1 MPAYEFTAIMGE
13 IHETNIFW
21 SIPMNFDIVIVGAGP
36 SGLCFAQALT
46 GCGLRIAIIE
56 RQHESQ
62 LAQPAFD
69 GREIALTH
77 HSAQLMREL
86 GLWNRIDPD
95 AISLLRDARVL
106 NGPSLYAMNIDHR
119 DSQKQELGYLVA
131 NDLIRKAAYEAVKTS
146 PDITLLT
153 EARITAVATDNESAY
168 ITLASGEKI
177 KAQLLVA
184 ADSRFS
190 ETRRAMG
197 IAATM
202 HDFGKTMMVCV
213 MEHSVPHHHV
223 AWEWFDYG
231 QTLALLPMNGMQSSV
246 VITLPA
252 TDVQQLMAMSE
263 ADFNQAVAVRFKHR
277 LGSMQ
282 LKSTRHAYPLV
293 TAYAS
298 RLVAKRFALIGDA
311 AVGMHPVTAH
321 GFNFGL
327 SGIDVLAHE
336 IKTAQAHDDNIA
348 ATAMLD
354 RYESKH
360 RRRTRPL
367 FIATHAIAKLY
378 GNDSVA
384 ARMVRAAS
392 LRISNRIAPLKRAVA
407 HMLTEAS

>member
-1 MPAYEFTAIMGE
+1 
-13 IHETNIFW
+13 
-21 SIPMNFDIVIVGAGP
+21 MNFDIVIVGAGP
-36 SGLCFAQALT
+36 SGLCFAQAVA

-62 LAQPAFD
+62 LANPAFD

-86 GLWNRIDPD
+86 GLWNRIDKS
-95 AISLLRDARVL
+95 AISPLRDARVL

-119 DSQKQELGYLVA
+119 DSKKQELGYLVA
-131 NDLIRKAAYEAVKTS
+131 NHLIRKSAYEAVKAS

-153 EARITAVATDNESAY
+153 EAKITTINTDNEAAY
-168 ITLASGEKI
+168 IELANGESI
-177 KAQLLVA
+177 TAQLLVA

-197 IAATM
+197 ISATM

-231 QTLALLPMNGMQSSV
+231 QTLALLPMNGMRSSV
-246 VITLPA
+246 VITLPVA
-252 TDVQQLMAMSE
+252 DIQQLMNMSE
-263 ADFNQAVAVRFKHR
+263 ADFNQAVAIRFKHR

-282 LKSTRHAYPLV
+282 LVSTRHAYPLV

-298 RLVAKRFALIGDA
+298 RIVAKRFALIGDA

-327 SGIDVLAHE
+327 SGVSILANE
-336 IKTAQAHDDNIA
+336 IKAAQAGNGSIA
-348 ATAMLD
+348 ATSLLE
-354 RYESKH
+354 RYQRKL
-360 RRRTRPL
+360 RLRTRPL
-367 FIATHAIAKLY
+367 FLATHAIAKLY
-378 GNDSVA
+378 GDDSLP
-384 ARMVRAAS
+384 ARMIRATA
-392 LRISNRIAPLKRAVA
+392 LRIGNRIAPLKHAVA
-407 HMLTEAS
+407 HMLTEAN

>member
-1 MPAYEFTAIMGE
+1 
-13 IHETNIFW
+13 
-21 SIPMNFDIVIVGAGP
+21 MNFDIVIVGAGP
-36 SGLCFAQALT
+36 SGLCFAQALA
-46 GCGLRIAIIE
+46 GCGLRIAILE

-77 HSAQLMREL
+77 HSVHLMQAL
-86 GLWNRIDPD
+86 GLWDRIDQN
-95 AISLLRDARVL
+95 AISPLRDARVL

-119 DSQKQELGYLVA
+119 DSKKQELGYLIA
-131 NDLIRKAAYEAVKTS
+131 NDLIRKSAYETVKAS

-153 EARITAVATDNESAY
+153 EARISAVATDNESAS
-168 ITLASGEKI
+168 ITLADGNKI
-177 KAQLLVA
+177 KAQLLIA

-213 MEHSVPHHHV
+213 MEHNVPHHHV

-231 QTLALLPMNGMQSSV
+231 QTLALLPMNGMQSSI

-252 TDVQQLMAMSE
+252 ADIQQLMAMSE
-263 ADFNQAVAVRFKHR
+263 ADFNEAVTIRFKHR

-293 TAYAS
+293 TAYAN

-327 SGIDVLAHE
+327 SGIEVLAHE
-336 IKTAQAHDDNIA
+336 IKAALARGDNIA
-348 ATAMLD
+348 APNMLE
-354 RYESKH
+354 RYERKH
-360 RRRTRPL
+360 RIRTRPL

-378 GNDSVA
+378 GDDSIP
-384 ARMVRAAS
+384 ARMIRAAS
-392 LRISNRIAPLKRAVA
+392 LRLSNRIAPLKRAVA
-407 HMLTEAS
+407 HMLTEAR

>member
-1 MPAYEFTAIMGE
+1 
-13 IHETNIFW
+13 
-21 SIPMNFDIVIVGAGP
+21 MNFDIVIVGAGP
-36 SGLCFAQALT
+36 SGLCFAQALA
-46 GCGLRIAIIE
+46 GCGLRIAIVE

-62 LAQPAFD
+62 LADPAFD

-77 HSAQLMREL
+77 RSAQLMHTL
-86 GLWNRIDPD
+86 QLWEHINPE
-95 AISLLRDARVL
+95 AISPLRDARVL

-119 DSQKQELGYLVA
+119 DSKKSELGYLIS
-131 NDLIRKAAYEAVKTS
+131 NQLIRKAAYETVKAS
-146 PDITLLT
+146 PAITLLT
-153 EARITAVATDNESAY
+153 EAQITAVSTDSHGAY
-168 ITLASGEKI
+168 VSLANGEKI
-177 KAQLLVA
+177 QAQLLVA

-231 QTLALLPMNGMQSSV
+231 QTLALLPMNGMRSSV

-252 TDVQQLMAMSE
+252 TDIQQLMTMSE
-263 ADFNQAVAVRFKHR
+263 TDFNQAVAIRFKHR
-277 LGSMQ
+277 LGTMQ
-282 LKSTRHAYPLV
+282 LVSTRHAYPLV

-298 RLVAKRFALIGDA
+298 RIVAQRFALIGDA

-327 SGIDVLAHE
+327 CSVEVLADE
-336 IKTAQAHDDNIA
+336 IKAAHARGGNIA
-348 ATAMLD
+348 ATALLE
-354 RYESKH
+354 RYQRKH
-360 RRRTRPL
+360 RIRTRPL

-378 GNDSVA
+378 GDDSIP
-384 ARMVRAAS
+384 ARLLRTAS
-392 LRISNRIAPLKRAVA
+392 LRIGNRIAPLKRAVA
-407 HMLTEAS
+407 HMLTEAN

>member
-1 MPAYEFTAIMGE
+1 
-13 IHETNIFW
+13 
-21 SIPMNFDIVIVGAGP
+21 MNFDIVIVGAGP
-36 SGLCFAQALT
+36 SGLCFAQALA
-46 GCGLRIAIIE
+46 GCGLRIAILE

-77 HSAQLMREL
+77 HSVHLMQAL
-86 GLWNRIDPD
+86 GLWDRIDQN
-95 AISLLRDARVL
+95 AISPLRDARVL

-119 DSQKQELGYLVA
+119 DSKKQELGYLIA
-131 NDLIRKAAYEAVKTS
+131 NDLIRKSAYETVKAS

-153 EARITAVATDNESAY
+153 EARISAVATDNESAS
-168 ITLASGEKI
+168 ITLADGNKI
-177 KAQLLVA
+177 KAQLLIA

-202 HDFGKTMMVCV
+202 HDFGKTMMVCI
-213 MEHSVPHHHV
+213 MEHNVPHHHV

-231 QTLALLPMNGMQSSV
+231 QTLALLPMNGMQSSI

-252 TDVQQLMAMSE
+252 ADIQQLMAMSE
-263 ADFNQAVAVRFKHR
+263 ADFNEAVTIRFKHR

-293 TAYAS
+293 TAYAN

-327 SGIDVLAHE
+327 SGIEVLAHE
-336 IKTAQAHDDNIA
+336 IKAALARGDNIA
-348 ATAMLD
+348 APNMLE
-354 RYESKH
+354 RYERKH
-360 RRRTRPL
+360 RIRTRPL

-378 GNDSVA
+378 GDDSIP
-384 ARMVRAAS
+384 ARMIRAAS
-392 LRISNRIAPLKRAVA
+392 LRLSNRIAPLKRAVA
-407 HMLTEAS
+407 HMLTEAR

>member
-1 MPAYEFTAIMGE
+1 
-13 IHETNIFW
+13 
-21 SIPMNFDIVIVGAGP
+21 MNFDIVIVGAGP
-36 SGLCFAQALT
+36 SGLCFAQALA
-46 GCGLRIAIIE
+46 GCGLSIAIVE

-62 LAQPAFD
+62 LADPAFD

-77 HSAQLMREL
+77 RSAQLMHTL
-86 GLWNRIDPD
+86 GLWERIDPE
-95 AISLLRDARVL
+95 AISPLRDARVL

-119 DSQKQELGYLVA
+119 DSKKSELGYLIS
-131 NDLIRKAAYEAVKTS
+131 NQLIRKAAYEAVKKS
-146 PDITLLT
+146 PAITLLT
-153 EARITAVATDNESAY
+153 EAHITAVSTNNEGAELS
-168 ITLASGEKI
+168 LANGEKI
-177 KAQLLVA
+177 QAQLLVA

-231 QTLALLPMNGMQSSV
+231 QTLALLPMNGMSSSV

-252 TDVQQLMAMSE
+252 ADIQQLMAMSE
-263 ADFNQAVAVRFKHR
+263 ADFNQAVAIRFKHR
-277 LGSMQ
+277 LGTMQ
-282 LKSTRHAYPLV
+282 LVSTRHAYPLV

-298 RLVAKRFALIGDA
+298 RIVAQRFALIGDA

-327 SGIDVLAHE
+327 CSVEVLANE
-336 IKTAQAHDDNIA
+336 IKAAQARGGNIA
-348 ATAMLD
+348 ATALLE
-354 RYESKH
+354 RYQRKH
-360 RRRTRPL
+360 RIRTRPL

-378 GNDSVA
+378 GDDSIS
-384 ARMVRAAS
+384 ARLLRTAS
-392 LRISNRIAPLKRAVA
+392 LHIGNRIAPLKRAVA
-407 HMLTEAS
+407 YMLTEAN

>member
-1 MPAYEFTAIMGE
+1 
-13 IHETNIFW
+13 
-21 SIPMNFDIVIVGAGP
+21 MNFDIVIVGAGP
-36 SGLCFAQALT
+36 SGLCFAQALA
-46 GCGLRIAIIE
+46 GCGLRIAILE

-77 HSAQLMREL
+77 HSVHLMQAL
-86 GLWNRIDPD
+86 GLWDRIDQN
-95 AISLLRDARVL
+95 AISPLRDARVL

-119 DSQKQELGYLVA
+119 DSKKQELGYLIA
-131 NDLIRKAAYEAVKTS
+131 NDLIRKSAYETVKAS

-153 EARITAVATDNESAY
+153 EARISAVATDNESAS
-168 ITLASGEKI
+168 ITLADGNKI
-177 KAQLLVA
+177 KAQLLIA

-202 HDFGKTMMVCV
+202 HDFGKTMMVCI
-213 MEHSVPHHHV
+213 MEHNVPHHHV

-231 QTLALLPMNGMQSSV
+231 QTLALLPMNGMQSSI

-252 TDVQQLMAMSE
+252 ADIQQLMAMSE
-263 ADFNQAVAVRFKHR
+263 ADFNEAVTIRFKHR

-293 TAYAS
+293 TAYAN

-327 SGIDVLAHE
+327 SGIEVLAHE
-336 IKTAQAHDDNIA
+336 IKAAQARGGNIA
-348 ATAMLD
+348 ASNMLE
-354 RYESKH
+354 RYERKH
-360 RRRTRPL
+360 RIRTRPL

-378 GNDSVA
+378 GDDSIP
-384 ARMVRAAS
+384 ARMIRAAS
-392 LRISNRIAPLKRAVA
+392 LRLSNRIAPLKRAVA
-407 HMLTEAS
+407 HMLTEAR

>member
-1 MPAYEFTAIMGE
+1 
-13 IHETNIFW
+13 
-21 SIPMNFDIVIVGAGP
+21 MNFDIVIVGAGP
-36 SGLCFAQALT
+36 SGLCFAQALA
-46 GCGLRIAIIE
+46 GCGLRIAILE

-77 HSAQLMREL
+77 HSVHLMQAL
-86 GLWNRIDPD
+86 GLWDRIDQN
-95 AISLLRDARVL
+95 AISPLRDARVL

-119 DSQKQELGYLVA
+119 DSKKQELGYLIA
-131 NDLIRKAAYEAVKTS
+131 NDLIRKSAYETVKAS

-153 EARITAVATDNESAY
+153 EARISAVATDNESAS
-168 ITLASGEKI
+168 ITLADGNKI
-177 KAQLLVA
+177 KAQLLIA

-213 MEHSVPHHHV
+213 MEHNVPHHHV

-231 QTLALLPMNGMQSSV
+231 QTLALLPMNGMQSSI

-252 TDVQQLMAMSE
+252 ADIQQLMAMSE
-263 ADFNQAVAVRFKHR
+263 ADFNEAVTIRFKHR

-293 TAYAS
+293 TAYAN

-327 SGIDVLAHE
+327 SGIEVLAHE
-336 IKTAQAHDDNIA
+336 IKAALARGGNIA
-348 ATAMLD
+348 APNMLE
-354 RYESKH
+354 RYERKH
-360 RRRTRPL
+360 RIRTRPL
-367 FIATHAIAKLY
+367 FIATHTIAKLY
-378 GNDSVA
+378 GDDSIP
-384 ARMVRAAS
+384 ARMIRAAS
-392 LRISNRIAPLKRAVA
+392 LRLSNRIAPLKRAVA
-407 HMLTEAS
+407 HMLTEAR

>member
-1 MPAYEFTAIMGE
+1 
-13 IHETNIFW
+13 
-21 SIPMNFDIVIVGAGP
+21 MNFDIVIVGAGP
-36 SGLCFAQALT
+36 SGLCFAQALA

-62 LAQPAFD
+62 LAKPAFD

-77 HSAQLMREL
+77 HSVHLMQEL
-86 GLWNRIDPD
+86 GLWNRIDQS
-95 AISLLRDARVL
+95 AISPLRDARVL
-106 NGPSLYAMNIDHR
+106 NGPSLYAMHIDHR
-119 DSQKQELGYLVA
+119 DSKKQELGYLIA
-131 NDLIRKAAYEAVKTS
+131 NDLIRKSAYEAVKAS

-153 EARITAVATDNESAY
+153 EARISAVATDNGGAF
-168 ITLASGEKI
+168 ITLANGEKI

-213 MEHSVPHHHV
+213 MEHSVPHQHV

-252 TDVQQLMAMSE
+252 ADIQQLMAMGE
-263 ADFNQAVAVRFKHR
+263 TDFNEAVTVRFKHR

-293 TAYAS
+293 TAYAN
-298 RLVAKRFALIGDA
+298 RLVAKRFSLIGDA

-321 GFNFGL
+321 GFNFSL
-327 SGIDVLAHE
+327 SGINVLAHE
-336 IKTAQAHDDNIA
+336 IKAAQARGGDIA
-348 ATAMLD
+348 ASDMLE
-354 RYESKH
+354 RYERKH

-378 GNDSVA
+378 GDDSIP
-384 ARMVRAAS
+384 ARMIRAAS
-392 LRISNRIAPLKRAVA
+392 LHLSNRIAPLKRAVA